1 MVKVL
6 DEVSLSVC
14 QGDFIAITGESGSGK
29 STLLNIIGLLMP
41 PSSGVVSY
49 QGRPVS
55 FGRGAEVAQRAA
67 GRPIGFVFQQFNL
80 IPSLSVL
87 DNVALPLL
95 YQGLAPAARAAQSLA
110 VLDTLGIAD
119 KAGQRPDDLSHRDG
133 VFGPRKHTIIV
144 PPAQTVE
151 LDATFE
157 DEGMWAF
164 HCHLFYHAAT
174 GMMRLVK
181 VA

>member
-80 IPSLSVL
+80 IPYTIHNFDGL
-87 DNVALPLL
+87 DASGKFWIRHRISGGT
-95 YQGLAPAARAAQSLA
+95 YPAISSA
-110 VLDTLGIAD
+110 LDT
-119 KAGQRPDDLSHRDG
+119 
-133 VFGPRKHTIIV
+133 V
-144 PPAQTVE
+144 TV
-151 LDATFE
+151 
-157 DEGMWAF
+157 M
-164 HCHLFYHAAT
+164 HQ
-174 GMMRLVK
+174 
-181 VA
+181 

>member
-1 MVKVL
+1 MMVHQPESAATLVALQSVSQCYPGRQGMVKVL

-95 YQGLAPAARAAQSLA
+95 YQGLAPPRHGRRKAWPCWRRWALPTRRGNGRMIYLA
-110 VLDTLGIAD
+110 GKNSGWRLPVPWW
-119 KAGQRPDDLSHRDG
+119 RS
-133 VFGPRKHTIIV
+133 PR
-144 PPAQTVE
+144 
-151 LDATFE
+151 
-157 DEGMWAF
+157 
-164 HCHLFYHAAT
+164 
-174 GMMRLVK
+174 
-181 VA
+181 